1 MTSFPNPPLLHSPSL
16 PPRGNSF
23 LGVINV
29 PLCQNPVTRATI
41 PGSRLGLIEMQML
54 SPGPRRRA
62 TAISVG
68 SFWQLWSVLYQVGRG
83 NYVFVAF
90 VVRWF
95 NCHKFIVVLRF
106 LVFSLD
112 HSAKDGNWWQ
122 RADFFLEETLTWI
135 ENKFSDLMLSDW
147 LWSCVYWWVHDLN
160 MAANG
165 RSTRAQSSASMYI
178 HNKRWT
184 GHGMAVYNFSW
195 KKRVN

>member
-1 MTSFPNPPLLHSPSL
+1 MTSLPNPPLLHSPSL

-62 TAISVG
+62 TAIRVG
-68 SFWQLWSVLYQVGRG
+68 SFWQLWSASCQVGRG

-90 VVRWF
+90 VVRRF

-122 RADFFLEETLTWI
+122 RADFFLEETLTWM
-135 ENKFSDLMLSDW
+135 ENKCSDLMFSDW
-147 LWSCVYWWVHDLN
+147 L
-160 MAANG
+160 
-165 RSTRAQSSASMYI
+165 
-178 HNKRWT
+178 
-184 GHGMAVYNFSW
+184 
-195 KKRVN
+195 